1 MGVNTKVSSWNISV
15 LNENGQIKVITLSSD
30 VEKAMINS
38 IKSSD
43 QGTYLNLDPE
53 TMQIIMTNMVGAIN
67 KVKDLTRNPV
77 ILTSPVVRV
86 YFSKMLEQ
94 FGKNAV
100 VLSFNELDTNVQIQA
115 IASITLEH

>member
-1 MGVNTKVSSWNISV
+1 
-15 LNENGQIKVITLSSD
+15 
-30 VEKAMINS
+30 
-38 IKSSD
+38 
-43 QGTYLNLDPE
+43 
-53 TMQIIMTNMVGAIN
+53 MTNMIGAIN
-67 KVKDLTRNPV
+67 KVKELTRNPV

>member
-1 MGVNTKVSSWNISV
+1 
-15 LNENGQIKVITLSSD
+15 
-30 VEKAMINS
+30 MINS
-38 IKSSD
+38 IKSND

-53 TMQIIMTNMVGAIN
+53 TMQIIMTNMIGAIN
-67 KVKDLTRNPV
+67 KVKELTRNPV